1 MKPVLVSIKS
11 VQRNEEGQELNMEVV
26 SPGSYYRKNRTEYI
40 VYKESELTGLD
51 GVTTIIKV
59 HDDGTIHLVRT
70 GKMQHKQE
78 YKKGKSYYSWYE
90 TPMGKL
96 PVTMKT
102 YICNANLN
110 EGIGQIELGYDVTLE
125 GLGSNYNQLT
135 ITVQEDN
142 ANGNERTTEAG
153 H

>member
-1 MKPVLVSIKS
+1 
-11 VQRNEEGQELNMEVV
+11 MEVV

-78 YKKGKSYYSWYE
+78 YKKGKSY
-90 TPMGKL
+90 
-96 PVTMKT
+96 
-102 YICNANLN
+102 
-110 EGIGQIELGYDVTLE
+110 
-125 GLGSNYNQLT
+125 QLT